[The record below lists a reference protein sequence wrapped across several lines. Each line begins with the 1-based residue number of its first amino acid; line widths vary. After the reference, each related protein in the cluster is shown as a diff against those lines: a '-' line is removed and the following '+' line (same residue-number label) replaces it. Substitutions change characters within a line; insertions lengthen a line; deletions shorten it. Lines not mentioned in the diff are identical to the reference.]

1 MQANTQQQMT
11 GETLLRLPAVESRTG
26 LRKSAIYAGMKAG
39 TFPVCLKLGP
49 RASAWPSSAIDAWI
63 AERIASAPRKG

>member
-1 MQANTQQQMT
+1 MQANTQQMA

-39 TFPVCLKLGP
+39 TFPACLKLGP
-49 RASAWPSSAIDAWI
+49 RASAWASSAIDAWI
-63 AERIASAPRKG
+63 AERIANAPRKG

>member
-1 MQANTQQQMT
+1 MQASTQAQT
-11 GETLLRLPAVESRTG
+11 AGEILLRLPAVESRTG

-39 TFPVCLKLGP
+39 TFPACLKLGR